1 MAGVP
6 LERLCIHQVTLM
18 QCGFADGLECLARHG
33 VPMTAIWHEK
43 LEETGV
49 AAARRVLADTQVEA
63 VALCVGGTMAIGDAA
78 ARASQIE
85 LTRRRIEFCAELGI
99 ESLLMLTGGLGS
111 GETDLLAARLNALEG
126 FDSVVPE
133 ARAAGVRLV
142 LEPLHP
148 MVCGFRSVISTLSAA
163 CDFLDELDADDAT
176 GVALDTYALWWD
188 LNLPRDIRRAAPRLR
203 HFHVSDWLAETTPI
217 SALTV
222 ACRETASS
230 TTGPFGGRSRTP
242 GFGARSRS
250 RFSRSGTGGGNLPTR
265 WSPRSCSGHRN
276 ASDLMEV
283 ICN

>member
-203 HFHVSDWLAETTPI
+203 HFHVSDWLAETTDLRLDRGMPGDGLI
-217 SALTV
+217 DNRAIRRSVEDAGFRGPV
-222 ACRETASS
+222 EIEIFSKRHWWRESPDEVVS
-230 TTGPFGGRSRTP
+230 EIVQRTSE
-242 GFGARSRS
+242 R
-250 RFSRSGTGGGNLPTR
+250 
-265 WSPRSCSGHRN
+265 
-276 ASDLMEV
+276 V
-283 ICN
+283 

>member
-1 MAGVP
+1 MPGIP

-18 QCGFADGLECLARHG
+18 QCGFAEGLECLARHG

-43 LEETGV
+43 LEEVGV
-49 AAARRVLADTQVEA
+49 AAARRILADTQVEP
-63 VALCVGGTMAIGDAA
+63 VALCVGGAMTIGDAA
-78 ARASQIE
+78 ERASQVE
-85 LTRRRIEFCAELGI
+85 LTRRRIEFCEDLGI
-99 ESLLMLTGGLGS
+99 ESLLMLTGGLGR

-163 CDFLDELDADDAT
+163 CEFLDELDADDAT

-203 HFHVSDWLAETTPI
+203 HFHVSDWLAETTDLRLDRGMPGDGLI
-217 SALTV
+217 NNRAIRRAV
-222 ACRETASS
+222 EDAGFR
-230 TTGPFGGRSRTP
+230 GPVEVEIFSKRRWWNEPPDAVVSEIVQRTSE
-242 GFGARSRS
+242 F
-250 RFSRSGTGGGNLPTR
+250 
-265 WSPRSCSGHRN
+265 
-276 ASDLMEV
+276 V
-283 ICN
+283 

>member
-78 ARASQIE
+78 ERASQIE
-85 LTRRRIEFCAELGI
+85 LTRRRVEFCAELGI

-126 FDSVVPE
+126 FDTVVPE

-203 HFHVSDWLAETTPI
+203 HFHVSDWLAETTDLRLDRGMPGDGLI
-217 SALTV
+217 DNRAIRRSVEDAGFRGPV
-222 ACRETASS
+222 EIEIFSKRHWWRESPDEVVS
-230 TTGPFGGRSRTP
+230 EIVQRTSE
-242 GFGARSRS
+242 F
-250 RFSRSGTGGGNLPTR
+250 
-265 WSPRSCSGHRN
+265 
-276 ASDLMEV
+276 V
-283 ICN
+283 

>member
-18 QCGFADGLECLARHG
+18 QCGFAAGLECLARHG

-49 AAARRVLADTQVEA
+49 AAARRILADTQVEA

-78 ARASQIE
+78 ERASQIE

-126 FDSVVPE
+126 FDSVLPE

-163 CDFLDELDADDAT
+163 CEFLDELDADDAT

-203 HFHVSDWLAETTPI
+203 HFHVSDWLAETADLRLDRGMPGDGLI
-217 SALTV
+217 NNRAIRRSVEDAGFRGPV
-222 ACRETASS
+222 EIEIFSKRHWWRESPDVVVS
-230 TTGPFGGRSRTP
+230 EIVQRTSE
-242 GFGARSRS
+242 F
-250 RFSRSGTGGGNLPTR
+250 
-265 WSPRSCSGHRN
+265 
-276 ASDLMEV
+276 V
-283 ICN
+283 

>member
-18 QCGFADGLECLARHG
+18 QCGFAESLECLARHG

-43 LEETGV
+43 LDEVGV
-49 AAARRVLADTQVEA
+49 AAARRVLTDTQVEP

-78 ARASQIE
+78 ERASQIE
-85 LTRRRIEFCAELGI
+85 LTRRRIEFCADLGI

-203 HFHVSDWLAETTPI
+203 HFHVSDWLAETTDLRLDRGMPGDGLI
-217 SALTV
+217 NNRAIRRSVEDAGFRGPV
-222 ACRETASS
+222 EIEIFSKRHWWRESPDEVVS
-230 TTGPFGGRSRTP
+230 EIVQRT
-242 GFGARSRS
+242 
-250 RFSRSGTGGGNLPTR
+250 
-265 WSPRSCSGHRN
+265 
-276 ASDLMEV
+276 SDFV
-283 ICN
+283 

>member
-18 QCGFADGLECLARHG
+18 QCGFAEGLDCLARHG

-49 AAARRVLADTQVEA
+49 AAARRVLADTPVEPIA
-63 VALCVGGTMAIGDAA
+63 FCVGGTMATADASE
-78 ARASQIE
+78 RVSQVE

-99 ESLLMLTGGLGS
+99 ESLVMLTGGLGP
-111 GETDLLAARLNALEG
+111 GATDLLAARQNALEG
-126 FDSVVPE
+126 FDSIVPE

-176 GVALDTYALWWD
+176 GLALDTYALWWD

-203 HFHVSDWLAETTPI
+203 HFHVSDWLAETTDLRLDRGMPGDGLI
-217 SALTV
+217 DNRAIRRAV
-222 ACRETASS
+222 EDAGFR
-230 TTGPFGGRSRTP
+230 GPVEIEIFSKRRWWQESPDEVVSEIVQRTSE
-242 GFGARSRS
+242 F
-250 RFSRSGTGGGNLPTR
+250 
-265 WSPRSCSGHRN
+265 
-276 ASDLMEV
+276 V
-283 ICN
+283 

>member
-1 MAGVP
+1 MPGIP

-18 QCGFADGLECLARHG
+18 QCGFAEGLECLARHG

-43 LEETGV
+43 LEEVGV
-49 AAARRVLADTQVEA
+49 AAARRILADTQVEP
-63 VALCVGGTMAIGDAA
+63 VALCVGGAMAIGDAA
-78 ARASQIE
+78 ERASQVE
-85 LTRRRIEFCAELGI
+85 LTRRRIEFCEDLGI
-99 ESLLMLTGGLGS
+99 ESLLMLTGGLGR

-163 CDFLDELDADDAT
+163 CEFLDELDADDAT

-203 HFHVSDWLAETTPI
+203 HFHVSDWLAETTDLRLDRGMPGDGLI
-217 SALTV
+217 NNRAIRRAV
-222 ACRETASS
+222 EDAGFR
-230 TTGPFGGRSRTP
+230 GPVEVEIFSKRRWWNEPPDAVVSEIVQRTSE
-242 GFGARSRS
+242 F
-250 RFSRSGTGGGNLPTR
+250 
-265 WSPRSCSGHRN
+265 
-276 ASDLMEV
+276 V
-283 ICN
+283 

>member
-1 MAGVP
+1 MPGIP

-18 QCGFADGLECLARHG
+18 QCGFAEGLECLARHG

-43 LEETGV
+43 LEEVGV
-49 AAARRVLADTQVEA
+49 AAARRILADTQVEP
-63 VALCVGGTMAIGDAA
+63 VALCVGGAMAIGDAA
-78 ARASQIE
+78 ERASQVE
-85 LTRRRIEFCAELGI
+85 LTRRRIEFCEDLGI
-99 ESLLMLTGGLGS
+99 ESLLMLTGGLGR

-203 HFHVSDWLAETTPI
+203 HFHVSDWLAETTDLRLDRGMPGDGLI
-217 SALTV
+217 NNRAIRRAV
-222 ACRETASS
+222 EDAGFR
-230 TTGPFGGRSRTP
+230 GPVEVEIFSKRRWWNEPPDAVVSEIVQRTSE
-242 GFGARSRS
+242 F
-250 RFSRSGTGGGNLPTR
+250 
-265 WSPRSCSGHRN
+265 
-276 ASDLMEV
+276 V
-283 ICN
+283 